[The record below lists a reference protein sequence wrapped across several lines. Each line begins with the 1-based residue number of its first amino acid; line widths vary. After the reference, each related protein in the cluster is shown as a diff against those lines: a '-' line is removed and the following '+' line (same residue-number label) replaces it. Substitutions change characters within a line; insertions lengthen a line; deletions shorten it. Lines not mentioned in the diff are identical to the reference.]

1 MYVYFKGVAMLL
13 RGLLDRVREEEKG
26 EEEAEIFLKEVEK
39 VGVPIF

>member
-26 EEEAEIFLKEVEK
+26 EAEAEIFLKEVEK
-39 VGVPIF
+39 VGVAIF